1 MTTKDANYPFGFTW
15 DNSVLPVVE
24 PGSTHRALSIYKQ
37 QQTTF
42 VWDAA
47 RLENN
52 PFTFVEVQTLLDGVT
67 VGGHKLSDAEQ
78 ITNLADSGKKLMEL
92 VRSGRFDLDKQTIV
106 LLHDIVARNEALEW
120 GVFRGEGDEHSYTP
134 YVALGERGEHNPVPT
149 EPGAPELN
157 RIYAEGVTRIK
168 TLPPYEGAL
177 VMFLFGA
184 LQQFFFDGNKRTS
197 RHMMNGW
204 LMKHGYDPISVPAN
218 RAQEFNDKMVRFYV
232 GKDGTEMMEFLDS
245 CRR

>member
-1 MTTKDANYPFGFTW
+1 MTTKITNYPFGFTW
-15 DNSVLPVVE
+15 DRSVLPVVM
-24 PGSTHRALSIYKQ
+24 PVTTHRALSIYKQ

-78 ITNLADSGKKLMEL
+78 ITNLADSGKKLIEL

-120 GVFRGEGDEHSYTP
+120 GVFRGEGDEH
-134 YVALGERGEHNPVPT
+134 NPVPT

-157 RIYAEGVTRIK
+157 RSYAEGVKEIK
-168 TLPPYEGAL
+168 KLPAYEGAL

-184 LQQFFFDGNKRTS
+184 FQQFFFDGNKRTS

-232 GKDGTEMMEFLDS
+232 SKDATEMLSFLDS